1 MLRAVSTGML
11 LSSLSDGS
19 GSRRDLRL
27 PAAFELRI
35 NTRFQAHAMSDIVT
49 TNSDEEPE
57 EEEHDWAADP
67 KKMGFLDHVEELRW
81 TLIKPLAVLFIS
93 FVVTIIFI
101 QHVKDVLMYPLDLHY
116 SAEDMEVFN
125 GLATRNPTGVF
136 TAMLH
141 IGLLVGITVASPVFL
156 FYVGRFLS
164 PALTKKEKKLLLP
177 GCASAFGLFMMGSSF
192 AFFLLLPKA
201 IDVTMQFNEMMGF
214 QIIWSPDSYFGFI
227 TWIVLGM
234 GVSFQFPLVAVVLVY
249 LDIVSLEKLRSLRRV
264 LIILFFVAAAVLT
277 PPDPITQIMMA
288 LPMIVLYELS
298 LVVAGLLLRKR
309 LKRENE
315 YED

>member
-1 MLRAVSTGML
+1 
-11 LSSLSDGS
+11 
-19 GSRRDLRL
+19 
-27 PAAFELRI
+27 
-35 NTRFQAHAMSDIVT
+35 MSDIVP
-49 TNSDEEPE
+49 NNPNEETE
-57 EEEHDWAADP
+57 EEDHDWADDP

-81 TLIKPLAVLFIS
+81 TLIKPLVVFFIS

-116 SAEDMEVFN
+116 SDEQLEVFN

-156 FYVGRFLS
+156 YYIGRFLS

-177 GCASAFGLFMMGSSF
+177 GCFSAFFLFMLGSSF
-192 AFFLLLPKA
+192 AFFGLLPKA
-201 IDVTMQFNEMMGF
+201 IDVTMEFNRMMGF

-264 LIILFFVAAAVLT
+264 LIILFFIASAVLT

-288 LPMIVLYELS
+288 LPMIVLYEIS
-298 LVVAGLLLRKR
+298 LVVAGVLLRKR
-309 LKRENE
+309 KKRELE
-315 YED
+315 EEED

>member
-1 MLRAVSTGML
+1 
-11 LSSLSDGS
+11 
-19 GSRRDLRL
+19 
-27 PAAFELRI
+27 
-35 NTRFQAHAMSDIVT
+35 MSEIVPKD
-49 TNSDEEPE
+49 SDEEVE
-57 EEEHDWAADP
+57 EEDLDWAADP

-81 TLIKPLAVLFIS
+81 TLIKPLAVFFVA
-93 FVVTIIFI
+93 FVVTVVFI
-101 QHVKDVLMYPLDLHY
+101 QHVKDVLMFPLNQNYTPEDLETF
-116 SAEDMEVFN
+116 S

-141 IGLLVGITVASPVFL
+141 IGLLVGVTVASPVFL
-156 FYVGRFLS
+156 YYVGRFLA

-177 GCASAFGLFMMGSSF
+177 GTASAFLLFVTGAAF
-192 AFFLLLPKA
+192 AFFALLPKA
-201 IDVTMQFNEMMGF
+201 IQVTMQFNRMMGF

-264 LIILFFVAAAVLT
+264 LIIVFFIASAVLT

-288 LPMIVLYELS
+288 VPMILLYELS
-298 LVVAGLLLRKR
+298 LIIAGVLLRKKA
-309 LKRENE
+309 KREAE
-315 YED
+315 EEDEL